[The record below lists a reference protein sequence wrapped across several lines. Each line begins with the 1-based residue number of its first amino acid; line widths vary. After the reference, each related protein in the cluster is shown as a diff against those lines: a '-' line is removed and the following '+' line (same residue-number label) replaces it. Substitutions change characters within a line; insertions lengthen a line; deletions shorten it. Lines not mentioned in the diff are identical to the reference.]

1 MGAHPISAAVSANVW
16 GVELPAPTHHTDRKR
31 GRGASSW
38 PIAKETEHF
47 VCNVN
52 HYSFLGVIVYSRA
65 ESAVSCTQLQEFR
78 LISSD
83 YGRTPTPCSRVARMT
98 KRFVF
103 AASGGTWYRQ
113 EQRERNAHSAHG
125 CQCTT
130 ALHLQHPPLLLH
142 ALIRKIC
149 VPHPYPH
156 AAVTRQ

>member
-103 AASGGTWYRQ
+103 TAPHTRVGNRYRQ
-113 EQRERNAHSAHG
+113 EQRERNAHRRMVVNVQQLCS
-125 CQCTT
+125 
-130 ALHLQHPPLLLH
+130 
-142 ALIRKIC
+142 I
-149 VPHPYPH
+149 
-156 AAVTRQ
+156 